1 MAIIKTSNLT
11 IEHFCSGEKTE
22 KSTATNNIQILTPA
36 KPFLKWA
43 GGKSQLLKEFDN
55 RYPDDLGTSKINKYA
70 EPFVGGGA
78 VLFHVIQNFH
88 FDEIYIYDA
97 NEELILA
104 YTVVKNE
111 VDKLIDILKTL
122 ENEYL
127 CLDTEARKEYYYKIR
142 DEFNENKSKIDFS
155 KFSDDWIYRT
165 AHLIFLNR
173 TCFNGL
179 YRVNSKGK
187 FNVPIGSYKNPKI
200 AIVDTLRNASGALK
214 NIHINLG
221 DFTTCE
227 SIVDDKT
234 FVYFDPPYRPLSKT
248 SHFTSYHKDAF
259 DDFEQQRLS
268 QFYKKLD
275 AKGAKIMLSNSD
287 PRNEDENDNFFD
299 EMYSDFIIDRVLAKR
314 MINSKSSG
322 RGEIYELIITNYDV
336 VKSN

>member
-1 MAIIKTSNLT
+1 MAKNTLNLT
-11 IEHFCSGEKTE
+11 IEHFCSNEKTK
-22 KSTATNNIQILTPA
+22 KSTITNNIQPLAAA

-43 GGKSQLLKEFDN
+43 GGKTQLLKEFDN
-55 RYPDDLGTSKINKYA
+55 RYPDGLGTSKINKYV

-88 FDEIYIYDA
+88 FDEICIYDA

-104 YTVVKNE
+104 YNVVKNE

-122 ENEYL
+122 ENEFL
-127 CLDTEARKEYYYKIR
+127 CMDTEARKEYYYRIR
-142 DEFNENKSKIDFS
+142 DKFNENKSKIDFS
-155 KFSDDWIYRT
+155 KFSNDWTHRA

-200 AIVDTLRNASGALK
+200 AIEDVLRNASSALK
-214 NIHINLG
+214 NVQINLG

-248 SHFTSYHKDAF
+248 SHFTSYHKDVF
-259 DDFEQQRLS
+259 DDSEQQRLS

-275 AKGAKIMLSNSD
+275 GKGAKLMISNSD
-287 PRNEDENDNFFD
+287 PKNEDKNDNFFD
-299 EMYSDFIIDRVLAKR
+299 ELYSDFTIDRVLAKR
-314 MINSKSSG
+314 IINSKSSG
-322 RGEIYELIITNYDV
+322 RGEIYELIIMNYDV